1 MLKKST
7 QYWLRVVLIV
17 LAVIF
22 LWAIIPVLWPLIVS
36 LICTLILLPVVNN
49 IQDYMRHRLGFTWFP
64 RWLAIIPAFLLV
76 ALILLL
82 VIQFIILPF
91 IAEFTRLLN
100 NLPVLMSQLIL
111 LWQDITSGEWLK
123 LPPQIDAIV
132 MTTLARI
139 SSYGVE
145 LAQRGIFAI
154 FSLATTMLE
163 CLLVPIMTFYL
174 LKDGRQIKSKVI
186 SIFQPPYNRYLMDV
200 VNQMHRTMGRSL
212 FFSITLPF
220 GIGAFRGH
228 SGMDSDYRPDCSGDT
243 GCYIGLFGG
252 ARLGSENY
260 HYLCHYSVN

>member
-1 MLKKST
+1 MAQS
-7 QYWLRVVLIV
+7 RVDCAGRDFSVGHYSGALAAYRIV
-17 LAVIF
+17 NLYAHFATRSEWHPGLHAASGGAYV
-22 LWAIIPVLWPLIVS
+22 
-36 LICTLILLPVVNN
+36 
-49 IQDYMRHRLGFTWFP
+49 FP

-100 NLPVLMSQLIL
+100 NLPVLMSQLIV

-154 FSLATTMLE
+154 FFTWQ
-163 CLLVPIMTFYL
+163 
-174 LKDGRQIKSKVI
+174 R
-186 SIFQPPYNRYLMDV
+186 
-200 VNQMHRTMGRSL
+200 L
-212 FFSITLPF
+212 FWNVYS
-220 GIGAFRGH
+220 
-228 SGMDSDYRPDCSGDT
+228 YR
-243 GCYIGLFGG
+243 L
-252 ARLGSENY
+252 
-260 HYLCHYSVN
+260 

>member
-132 MTTLARI
+132 MTTLA
-139 SSYGVE
+139 
-145 LAQRGIFAI
+145 LNQFLWRGIGSTRYICYFFTGYDHAG
-154 FSLATTMLE
+154 MLTYIDYD
-163 CLLVPIMTFYL
+163 LLFIE
-174 LKDGRQIKSKVI
+174 GRTA
-186 SIFQPPYNRYLMDV
+186 
-200 VNQMHRTMGRSL
+200 NQK
-212 FFSITLPF
+212 
-220 GIGAFRGH
+220 
-228 SGMDSDYRPDCSGDT
+228 
-243 GCYIGLFGG
+243 
-252 ARLGSENY
+252 
-260 HYLCHYSVN
+260 